1 MVLGRMEISHFVFL
15 STCIRPFHPLP
26 YVIGQ
31 VISIASEL
39 GNKLTEIGKE
49 PLKGLTEMNNQAG
62 LSKELVAEIEG
73 LLREISVVVKRK
85 GREILNEF
93 PITPPQFT
101 ALLWL
106 NDEGDMTIG
115 DLSQKMYLACS
126 TMTDLVDRMEK
137 NGLVERV
144 RDDRDRRVVRI
155 RSSEERKRDHRGC
168 DGDTSVLSVSSA
180 VPLF

>member
-1 MVLGRMEISHFVFL
+1 MD
-15 STCIRPFHPLP
+15 
-26 YVIGQ
+26 
-31 VISIASEL
+31 
-39 GNKLTEIGKE
+39 
-49 PLKGLTEMNNQAG
+49 NQTG
-62 LSKELVAEIEG
+62 LSKELVAEIEC

-137 NGLVERV
+137 NELVERV

-155 RSSEERKRDHRGC
+155 HLLQKGIEIIGDVMETRRSYLSQVLSRFSEEEVREMAKH
-168 DGDTSVLSVSSA
+168 LS
-180 VPLF
+180 LLHHGIK